1 MKAIIKLLIVAV
13 VLNAAARSAMAA
25 WSFYQF
31 KDASQ
36 QIAIFAGEIP
46 EATLHE
52 RVMETAARLGVPVA
66 PEQVTVRR
74 EGPVTLI
81 EAMYEQPIELF
92 PNYTRRVPVSFSVE
106 GRLMLTTP
114 R

>member
-1 MKAIIKLLIVAV
+1 MKTIIKLLIVAA

-25 WSFYQF
+25 WSFYEF

-36 QIAIFAGEIP
+36 QIAIFAGDMP
-46 EATLHE
+46 ESALHE
-52 RVMETAARLGVPVA
+52 QVMETAVRLGVPVS

-74 EGPVTLI
+74 EGAVTRI
-81 EAMYEQPIELF
+81 EAAYEQPVELF
-92 PNYTRRVPVSFSVE
+92 PNYTRRVPVSFAVE
-106 GRLMLTTP
+106 GRLMLTGP

>member
-1 MKAIIKLLIVAV
+1 MKTIIKLLIVAA
-13 VLNAAARSAMAA
+13 VLNAAARSAVAA

-36 QIAIFAGEIP
+36 QIALFGSDTP
-46 EATLHE
+46 ESAIHE
-52 RVMETAARLGVPVA
+52 QVMEIAVRLGVPVA

-74 EGPVTLI
+74 EGAVTRI
-81 EAMYEQPIELF
+81 EAAYEQPVELF
-92 PNYTRRVPVSFSVE
+92 PNYIRRVPVSFAVE
-106 GRLMLTTP
+106 GQAMLAGP